1 MASGFRVP
9 NLWRGHINHH
19 REYALSSSLSIY
31 SAFIIVLLQGY
42 NAAFPCHCCFFLIA
56 VDM

>member
-1 MASGFRVP
+1 MTPGAGV
-9 NLWRGHINHH
+9 LVLGRGHINHH

-42 NAAFPCHCCFFLIA
+42 NAAFPCHCSFF
-56 VDM
+56 